1 MIEGVTII
9 ETTIIP
15 CATWGWS
22 WLGFWLIVAAIA
34 AFAIGIVWGCN
45 VSSGEDTIITITA
58 IAVCCCMFG
67 GLFNFASATKLPDKI
82 QHQIL
87 IDEDVPFY
95 LITQNYDIIAQK
107 GNSYIVQEKRPE
119 G

>member
-9 ETTIIP
+9 ETTVIP

-22 WLGFWLIVAAIA
+22 WLGFWLVVAAIA
-34 AFAIGIVWGCN
+34 ACAIGIVWGCKTEN
-45 VSSGEDTIITITA
+45 ESAAIVITSLTML
-58 IAVCCCMFG
+58 CCLWG

-95 LITQNYDIIAQK
+95 LITQNYDIIRQK

>member
-1 MIEGVTII
+1 MEGITII
-9 ETTIIP
+9 ETTIIS

-22 WLGFWLIVAAIA
+22 WLGFWLIIAAIA
-34 AFAIGIVWGCN
+34 VFAAGIFWACN
-45 VSSGEDTIITITA
+45 TYSGENIIMVITA
-58 IAVCCCMFG
+58 IAVFCCMYG
-67 GLFNFASATKLPDKI
+67 GFFNFASATKLPDKI

-87 IDEDVPFY
+87 IDESVPFY
-95 LITQNYDIIAQK
+95 LITQNYDIIEQR

>member
-1 MIEGVTII
+1 MEGITII

-22 WLGFWLIVAAIA
+22 WLGFWLVIAAIA
-34 AFAIGIVWGCN
+34 VFAIGIVWGCS
-45 VSSGEDTIITITA
+45 VSSGENTIIAITS
-58 IAVCCCMFG
+58 IVTTFCLLG
-67 GLFNFASATKLPDKI
+67 GFFNFGSATKLPDKI

-95 LITQNYDIIAQK
+95 LITQNYDIIEQK

>member
-22 WLGFWLIVAAIA
+22 WLGFWLIIAAIA
-34 AFAIGIVWGCN
+34 VFAIGIGLACKLDIN
-45 VSSGEDTIITITA
+45 ENIPITLTSIF
-58 IAVCCCMFG
+58 VCCCIFG
-67 GLFNFASATKLPDKI
+67 GLFNFGSATKLPDII

-87 IDEDVPFY
+87 IDESVPFY

>member
-1 MIEGVTII
+1 MIEGITII

-22 WLGFWLIVAAIA
+22 WLGFWLIIAAIA
-34 AFAIGIVWGCN
+34 CFVAGIVWGCKTEN
-45 VSSGEDTIITITA
+45 ESAPIVFTSIIMTF
-58 IAVCCCMFG
+58 CLLG
-67 GLFNFASATKLPDKI
+67 GFFNFGSATKLPDKI

-87 IDEDVPFY
+87 IDENVPFY
-95 LITQNYDIIAQK
+95 LITQNYDIIEQR